1 MKNIRKRDKPKME
14 KAYFTE
20 SKESWQRI
28 EGENISKGDRLDFL
42 LGGEKDFSSESLSNA
57 RKW

>member
-1 MKNIRKRDKPKME
+1 ME